1 MKKISI
7 KASIAAVSLSL
18 ALTPLGFAQS
28 PTVTQA
34 PTQAAV
40 DTQPLP
46 GAKVAGLL
54 TATGELTSIG
64 LVLAAVIGVAL
75 VVAAASAS
83 NNGDDLA
90 ALQAFLNAQKTTGAT
105 STR

>member
-28 PTVTQA
+28 PTATQA
-34 PTQAAV
+34 PTQATV

-46 GAKVAGLL
+46 GAKIAGLL
-54 TATGELTSIG
+54 TAAGELTAIGIG
-64 LVLAAVIGVAL
+64 LAAIFTVAI
-75 VVAAASAS
+75 VVAAANAS
-83 NNGDDLA
+83 NNGDDTA
-90 ALQAFLNAQKTTGAT
+90 ALIAFLNAQKTAGAT
-105 STR
+105 ATR